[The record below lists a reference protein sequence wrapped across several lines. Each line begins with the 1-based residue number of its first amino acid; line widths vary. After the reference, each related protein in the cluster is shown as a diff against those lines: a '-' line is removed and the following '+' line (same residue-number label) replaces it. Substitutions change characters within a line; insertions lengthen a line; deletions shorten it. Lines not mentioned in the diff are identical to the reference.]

1 LSFFFVAINGSSQLL
16 DKTDEVFGTQVSLDM
31 LPMAFL
37 GKFWDVRLEL
47 FRRLEGVVFWGE
59 FFFIVE

>member
-1 LSFFFVAINGSSQLL
+1 MRATKGFQLTIFILSFFFVAINGSSQLL

-37 GKFWDVRLEL
+37 GKF
-47 FRRLEGVVFWGE
+47 
-59 FFFIVE
+59 